1 MIILVSATLNDRA
14 CGYLNACVCDLRDP
28 DDCLENVSAY
38 FDFAQYKNYADI
50 IFNEYRSIIKDIKRR
65 IPFKQKMK
73 YIFGPPGYSHDGS
86 SKTAKEMQKSNE

>member
-1 MIILVSATLNDRA
+1 MFLIIWDKIFGTFTAEDPYEPVEFGTVKNLN
-14 CGYLNACVCDLRDP
+14 
-28 DDCLENVSAY
+28 
-38 FDFAQYKNYADI
+38 YKNYADI

-65 IPFKQKMK
+65 IPFKQKIK